1 MDIVDKKVHIDFR
14 IRSDQL
20 KFMKENGIER
30 SSWIRQRLRDAIDGR
45 RDYPIG
51 SQRRNCSH
59 LTPTSATIAPSQK
72 RFIDQTGLNVS
83 LFIDQEIDKLIER
96 LTKES
101 EEINQYWNKSINTGI
116 TSHSILSAEGTVNK
130 IKYHFIR
137 VESSK

>member
-1 MDIVDKKVHIDFR
+1 MDNMIHVNFR

-30 SSWIRQRLRDAIDGR
+30 SPWIRQRLRDAIAGR

-51 SQRRNCSH
+51 DQRRNCSNM
-59 LTPTSATIAPSQK
+59 TRTSATIGLSQK
-72 RFIDQTGLNVS
+72 RFIEQTGLNVS

-101 EEINQYWNKSINTGI
+101 EEINQYWNNQP
-116 TSHSILSAEGTVNK
+116 
-130 IKYHFIR
+130 
-137 VESSK
+137 

>member
-1 MDIVDKKVHIDFR
+1 MIHVNFR

-30 SSWIRQRLRDAIDGR
+30 SPWIRQRLRDAIAGR

-51 SQRRNCSH
+51 DQRRNCSNM
-59 LTPTSATIAPSQK
+59 TRTSATIGLSQK
-72 RFIDQTGLNVS
+72 RFIEQTGLNVS

-101 EEINQYWNKSINTGI
+101 EEINQYWNNQP
-116 TSHSILSAEGTVNK
+116 
-130 IKYHFIR
+130 
-137 VESSK
+137 

>member
-1 MDIVDKKVHIDFR
+1 MFIVRTDIVDKKVHIDFR

-30 SSWIRQRLRDAIDGR
+30 SSWIRQRLRDAIAGR

-51 SQRRNCSH
+51 DQRRNCSNM
-59 LTPTSATIAPSQK
+59 TRTSATIGLSQK
-72 RFIDQTGLNVS
+72 RFIEQTGLNVS

-101 EEINQYWNKSINTGI
+101 EEINQYWNNQP
-116 TSHSILSAEGTVNK
+116 
-130 IKYHFIR
+130 
-137 VESSK
+137 

>member
-1 MDIVDKKVHIDFR
+1 MDNMIHVNFR

-30 SSWIRQRLRDAIDGR
+30 SPWIRQRLRDAVAGR

-51 SQRRNCSH
+51 DQRRNCSNM
-59 LTPTSATIAPSQK
+59 TRTSATIGLSQK
-72 RFIDQTGLNVS
+72 RFIEQTGLNVS

-101 EEINQYWNKSINTGI
+101 EEINQYWNNQP
-116 TSHSILSAEGTVNK
+116 
-130 IKYHFIR
+130 
-137 VESSK
+137 